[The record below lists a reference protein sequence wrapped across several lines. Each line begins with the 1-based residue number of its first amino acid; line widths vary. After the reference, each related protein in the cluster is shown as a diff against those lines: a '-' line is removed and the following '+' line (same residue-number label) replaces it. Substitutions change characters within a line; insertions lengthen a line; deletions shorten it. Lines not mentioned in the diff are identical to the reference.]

1 MHRWRAGLSMD
12 DDDHTGTREPVHTQA
27 EQLDAILSRVAEA
40 YPDPD
45 LDLIRRAF
53 DLASDVHRLQR
64 RREGNEPYIVH
75 PLAVA
80 TTCAEHRMDDVSVA
94 AALLHD
100 CIEDARGSLRVT
112 EPMLASNFGSE
123 VAVIVEGLTK
133 LQRQEVAP
141 STDPKLA
148 TLVKLLRST
157 ATTDLRTIIIKIFD
171 RCDNVRSLE
180 VFSDDKRRLIALE
193 TRKFYIPIAS
203 RLGFYKQARL
213 MEDHVMRVLQPD
225 AYAVIG
231 AWLAREGKR
240 IERELTDK
248 AREICEQLH
257 GMHIACSFRVYP
269 KGVFSIHQAA
279 GGELPGPER
288 LNDGCNYNLCL
299 VVPDADACYRAL
311 NVVHRKLA
319 HLRDS
324 VKDFINSPKING
336 YQSLHSICT
345 GPTLPR
351 VQVLIRTREM
361 DVDGHIGV
369 ISQLRNGRLQ
379 DRQWLDELLDDLQGE
394 SGEVLELT
402 SELTFPEVEV
412 ITPQG
417 QVHKVP
423 QGATALDYAYAIHT
437 GLGDR
442 AAGALIDGEVRP
454 LRSVLRSGQ
463 RVEILTADD
472 VHPTYERVEWVK
484 TSRASFALRRAIR
497 RAERAAFLAEAQAFF
512 GYCQRRLDLP
522 LDGRAPEVRGLLD
535 ALGLAGEEELGREI
549 YTGRLSY
556 DFLFGHL
563 ATSMPR
569 AALDALLA
577 ELAREGAVDTS
588 QIEVRQVLADE
599 GTTRS
604 WVRETLVDRLQ
615 RRAFP
620 EAPVSIAGLRHPV
633 PVRLAECC
641 RPEFGDDIVAFTAPE
656 RGATIHRWS
665 CRDVRPMVRHG
676 APRLARA
683 SWKNPPRR
691 QLAHLRI
698 WGRDR
703 RGLLQAIA
711 EALVRMKLDAQS
723 VQLAALPDGSAEGEI
738 WLELPELVTAAEV
751 SERLA
756 SIPGVVQVS
765 PAHPTGVQ

>member
-1 MHRWRAGLSMD
+1 MD
-12 DDDHTGTREPVHTQA
+12 DDDHTSPDAPARDLAG
-27 EQLDAILSRVAEA
+27 QLEVILGQVAEA
-40 YPDPD
+40 NPTPD
-45 LDLIRRAF
+45 LELIRRAYT
-53 DLASDVHRLQR
+53 LASEVHRFQR
-64 RREGNEPYIVH
+64 RMGANEPYIVH

-80 TTCAEHRMDDVSVA
+80 GTCAEHRMDDVSVA

-100 CIEDARGSLRVT
+100 CIEDSRDGLRVT

-123 VAVIVEGLTK
+123 VAAIVEGLTK

-157 ATTDLRTIIIKIFD
+157 ATADLRTIIIKVFD

-180 VFSDDKRRLIALE
+180 VFSDEKLQRIALE
-193 TRKFYIPIAS
+193 TRKFYIPIAA

-213 MEDHVMRVLQPD
+213 MEDDVMRVLQPE
-225 AYAVIG
+225 AFASVSG
-231 AWLAREGKR
+231 WLAREGKR
-240 IERELTDK
+240 VERELGEK
-248 AREICEQLH
+248 AREISEHLH
-257 GMHIACSFRVYP
+257 GMRVACSYRVYH
-269 KGVFSIHQAA
+269 KGVFSIHQAS
-279 GGELPGPER
+279 GVERPSLER

-299 VVPDADACYRAL
+299 VVGDVEACFRAL

-324 VKDFINSPKING
+324 VKDFINSPKVNG

-351 VQVLIRTREM
+351 VQVLIRTHEM

-369 ISQLRNGRLQ
+369 VSQLRGGRLQ
-379 DRQWLDELLDDLQGE
+379 DHQWLDELLDFLEGDG
-394 SGEVLELT
+394 GEVLELT
-402 SELTFPEVEV
+402 SQLTYAEAEV

-437 GLGDR
+437 GLGER
-442 AAGALIDGEVRP
+442 AAGAIIDGEVRP

-472 VHPTYERVEWVK
+472 VRPTYERLDWVK
-484 TSRASFALRRAIR
+484 TSRAALALRRAIR
-497 RAERAAFLAEAQAFF
+497 RTERGAFLAEAHAFF
-512 GYCQRRLDLP
+512 GFCQRRLDFP
-522 LDGRAPEVRGLLD
+522 LDAGAPEVVGLLE
-535 ALGLAGEEELGREI
+535 ALGLSDEEALGREI
-549 YTGRLSY
+549 YAGRVAY
-556 DFLFGHL
+556 DFLFAHL
-563 ATSMPR
+563 AASLPR
-569 AALDALLA
+569 PALDALLA
-577 ELAREGAVDTS
+577 ELAREGVVDTS

-599 GTTRS
+599 GATRL
-604 WVRETLVDRLQ
+604 WIARTLLDRLQ
-615 RRAFP
+615 RKAFP
-620 EAPVSIAGLRHPV
+620 EAPVAISGLWHSL

-641 RPEFGDDIVAFTAPE
+641 RPEFGDDIVALTAPE

-665 CRDVRPMVRHG
+665 CRDVRPLVQQS

-691 QLAHLRI
+691 QLAHLYLR
-698 WGRDR
+698 GRDR

-723 VQLAALPDGSAEGEI
+723 VQLAALSDGSAEGEI
-738 WLELPELVTAAEV
+738 WLELPELISAAEV

-756 SIPGVVQVS
+756 SIPGLVQVV
-765 PAHPTGVQ
+765 PARPTGVG

>member
-1 MHRWRAGLSMD
+1 M
-12 DDDHTGTREPVHTQA
+12 TCT
-27 EQLDAILSRVAEA
+27 
-40 YPDPD
+40 
-45 LDLIRRAF
+45 
-53 DLASDVHRLQR
+53 ASNA

-100 CIEDARGSLRVT
+100 CIEDSRGALRVT

-180 VFSDDKRRLIALE
+180 VFSDDKRKLIAME
-193 TRKFYIPIAS
+193 TQKFYIPIAS

-225 AYAVIG
+225 AWAAVN

-240 IERELTDK
+240 VERELGDK
-248 AREICEQLH
+248 ARDICEQLH
-257 GMHIACSFRVYP
+257 GMHVGCSFRVYP
-269 KGVFSIHQAA
+269 KGVFSIYEASGVDA
-279 GGELPGPER
+279 PSPER

-299 VVPDADACYRAL
+299 VVGDIDACFRAL

-324 VKDFINSPKING
+324 VKDFVNSPKING

-351 VQVLIRTREM
+351 VQVLIRTRDM

-369 ISQLRNGRLQ
+369 VSQLRNGRLQ
-379 DRQWLDELLDDLQGE
+379 DHQWLDELLDSLQGDG
-394 SGEVLELT
+394 GEVLELT
-402 SELTFPEVEV
+402 SQLNYPEVEV

-423 QGATALDYAYAIHT
+423 QGSTALDYAFAIHT

-442 AAGALIDGEVRP
+442 AAGALIDGEMRP

-472 VHPTYERVEWVK
+472 VRPTYERMDWVK
-484 TSRASFALRRAIR
+484 TSRAGFALRRAIR
-497 RAERAAFLAEAQAFF
+497 RAERGAFLAEAHAFF

-522 LDGRAPEVRGLLD
+522 LDAQSPEVVR
-535 ALGLAGEEELGREI
+535 AARP
-549 YTGRLSY
+549 
-556 DFLFGHL
+556 
-563 ATSMPR
+563 PR
-569 AALDALLA
+569 A
-577 ELAREGAVDTS
+577 RGRGGA
-588 QIEVRQVLADE
+588 
-599 GTTRS
+599 G
-604 WVRETLVDRLQ
+604 
-615 RRAFP
+615 P
-620 EAPVSIAGLRHPV
+620 
-633 PVRLAECC
+633 
-641 RPEFGDDIVAFTAPE
+641 
-656 RGATIHRWS
+656 
-665 CRDVRPMVRHG
+665 
-676 APRLARA
+676 
-683 SWKNPPRR
+683 
-691 QLAHLRI
+691 
-698 WGRDR
+698 
-703 RGLLQAIA
+703 
-711 EALVRMKLDAQS
+711 
-723 VQLAALPDGSAEGEI
+723 
-738 WLELPELVTAAEV
+738 
-751 SERLA
+751 
-756 SIPGVVQVS
+756 
-765 PAHPTGVQ
+765 